1 MAKRAIITLLAIGVI
16 FVIIFGWKRFMDQQ
30 ITKALSR
37 PRPPVAVSTTT
48 AKKEVWSPT
57 LKAVGSLRAISG
69 VRVTTEL
76 AGKVVGLHF
85 ESGQKVQK
93 GALLVQLNDAPEQAM
108 REQLKAALSLAAIEL
123 QRAERLVQKHAISEQ
138 QRDQAQSTYDQT
150 KAQLLNQESIIAM
163 KAIRAPFSG
172 FIGLRLVDL
181 GQYLNPGNEV
191 ATLQTLDPIYV
202 DFTLP
207 QQYLAN
213 VHDGQPI
220 TIVVDAYPGEQF
232 PGKISA
238 INPEVDA
245 ATRNFSVRATLSNAD
260 LKLRPGMFSDVFVDL
275 KAKEDVITL
284 PQAAV
289 TFSPYGSTIYV
300 VQEEKQEDGSTALVA
315 AMRFVTPGQT
325 RGDQVEILKGVKA
338 GEVVVTAG
346 QMKLQQGSKVTISNT
361 IKPSE
366 NPNPQVPET

>member
-1 MAKRAIITLLAIGVI
+1 MAKRAIITLLAIGFI
-16 FVIIFGWKRFMDQQ
+16 FVIIFGYKRFVDQQ
-30 ITKALSR
+30 ISKVLSR

-69 VRVTTEL
+69 VRVTTEM
-76 AGKVVGLHF
+76 AGKVVGLYF

-93 GALLVQLNDAPEQAM
+93 GDLLVQLNDAPERAM
-108 REQLKAALSLAAIEL
+108 REQLKAALSLADIEL

-138 QRDQAQSTYDQT
+138 QRDQAKSTYDQT
-150 KAQLLNQESIIAM
+150 KAQLLNQEAIIAM

-172 FIGLRLVDL
+172 FIGLRLIDL

-207 QQYLAN
+207 QQYLAK

-220 TIVVDAYPGEQF
+220 TIVVDAYPEEHF

-238 INPEVDA
+238 INPEIDA
-245 ATRNFSVRATLSNAD
+245 ATRNFSVRATLPNAD
-260 LKLRPGMFSDVFVDL
+260 LKLRPGMFSDVSVEL

-300 VQEEKQEDGSTALVA
+300 VQEQKQEDGSTALIA
-315 AMRFVTPGQT
+315 TMRFVTPGQT